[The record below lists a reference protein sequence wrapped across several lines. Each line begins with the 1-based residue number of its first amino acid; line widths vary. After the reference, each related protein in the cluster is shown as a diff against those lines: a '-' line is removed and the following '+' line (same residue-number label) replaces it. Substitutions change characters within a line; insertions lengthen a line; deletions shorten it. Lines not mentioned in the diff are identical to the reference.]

1 MENTKFISNPKSIA
15 PSAASITMESPSN
28 IALVK
33 YWGKKEVQIPT
44 NPSISFTLKN
54 CKTTTTLEF
63 KKGSKK
69 LNDIIVDNKIEKSF
83 TPKIKKYLTL
93 INKYCP
99 FLENFELTISTT
111 NTFPHS
117 SGIASSASG
126 FSALSM
132 CIVQFEQKICDYSD
146 SFKLQKA
153 SFLSRIGSGSASR
166 SIYGPMAIWGENNKY
181 NNCSNLYATVHEKV
195 NVIFKDY
202 QDTVLLIDKGQKQV
216 SSTVGHNLMIDHPY
230 SEERFKQARKN
241 LNSIIDILESGN
253 LVDFIQIVE
262 HEALSLHAMM
272 MTSNP
277 YFILMKPGTIEV
289 IQKIWEFRNAT
300 KSSVCFTLDAGANV
314 HLLYPKSESERILK
328 FVKEQL
334 IGYCEN
340 QQYICDEIGTG
351 PKLIEESYD

>member
-1 MENTKFISNPKSIA
+1 MEDKKFINTPKSKASSI
-15 PSAASITMESPSN
+15 ASITMESPSN

-33 YWGKKEVQIPT
+33 YWGKKDIQIPT

-63 KKGSKK
+63 KEGNKR
-69 LNDIIVDNKIEKSF
+69 LNDIIVDNKTEKSF
-83 TPKIKKYLTL
+83 TPKIEKYLSL
-93 INKYCP
+93 IIPYCP
-99 FLENFELTISTT
+99 FLENYELTISTH

-132 CIVQFEQKICDYSD
+132 CIVQFEQKICNYSD
-146 SFKLQKA
+146 GFKLQKA

-166 SIYGPMAIWGENNKY
+166 SIYGPMAIWGENNKFE
-181 NNCSNLYATVHEKV
+181 NCSDFYATAHNKI
-195 NVIFKDY
+195 NTIFKDF

-216 SSTVGHNLMIDHPY
+216 SSTVGHKLMINHPY
-230 SEERFKQARKN
+230 AEERFNQAKKN
-241 LNSIIDILESGN
+241 LNSIVDILESGN
-253 LVDFIQIVE
+253 LDDFIYLVE

-277 YFILMKPGTIEV
+277 YFILMKAGTIEV

-314 HLLYPKSESERILK
+314 HLLYPKAETERVLA
-328 FVKEQL
+328 FVEEQL

-351 PKLIEESYD
+351 PKLIKESYD

>member
-1 MENTKFISNPKSIA
+1 MEEKSFINVPKNDTPID
-15 PSAASITMESPSN
+15 ASITMESPSN
-28 IALVK
+28 IALIK
-33 YWGKKEVQIPT
+33 YWGKKEIQIPT

-54 CKTTTTLEF
+54 CKTTTTLF
-63 KKGSKK
+63 LKKGLKK
-69 LNDIIVDNKIEKSF
+69 LNNVIVDGKTKHSFTAKIEKYFS
-83 TPKIKKYLTL
+83 L
-93 INKYCP
+93 IQSYCP
-99 FLENFELTISTT
+99 FLENYEITISTS

-132 CIVQFEQKICDYSD
+132 CIVQFEQKLCHYSD
-146 SFKLQKA
+146 EFKFKKA

-166 SIYGPMAIWGENNKY
+166 SIYGPMAIWGKNNT
-181 NNCSNLYATVHEKV
+181 NNICSDLYATPHNKIHDV
-195 NVIFKDY
+195 FKDF

-216 SSTVGHNLMIDHPY
+216 SSTVGHKLMVNHPY
-230 SEERFKQARKN
+230 AKERFSQAKQN
-241 LNSIIDILESGN
+241 LNSILNILCSGN
-253 LVDFIQIVE
+253 LEDFIQLVE

-277 YFILMKPGTIEV
+277 YFILMKPGTIET
-289 IQKIWEFRNAT
+289 IHKIWEFRKTT
-300 KSSVCFTLDAGANV
+300 KTPLCFTLDAGANV
-314 HLLYPKSESERILK
+314 HLLYPKSESNRIMA
-328 FVKEQL
+328 FVEDQL

>member
-1 MENTKFISNPKSIA
+1 MEDKQFVNISKGETPSIA
-15 PSAASITMESPSN
+15 SVTMESPSN

-33 YWGKKEVQIPT
+33 YWGKKEIQIPT

-54 CKTTTTLEF
+54 CKTTTTLVL
-63 KKGSKK
+63 KKGEKK
-69 LNDIIVDNKIEKSF
+69 LNDVLVDKRPEKSF
-83 TPKIKKYLTL
+83 TPKIEKYLSL
-93 INKYCP
+93 ISEYCP
-99 FLENFELTISTT
+99 FLENYELSISTA

-132 CIVQFEQKICDYSD
+132 CIVQFEQRICNYSD
-146 SFKLQKA
+146 NYKFQKA

-166 SIYGPMAIWGENNKY
+166 SIYGPMAIWGENKTS
-181 NNCSNLYATVHEKV
+181 NNCSDIYATEHEKINDV
-195 NVIFKDY
+195 FKDY

-216 SSTVGHNLMIDHPY
+216 SSTVGHKLMINHPY
-230 SEERFKQARKN
+230 AQERFDQAKQN
-241 LNSIIDILESGN
+241 LSSILDILESGD
-253 LVDFIQIVE
+253 LKKFIHIVE

-272 MTSNP
+272 MTSSP

-300 KSSVCFTLDAGANV
+300 NSSVCFTLDAGANV
-314 HLLYPKSESERILK
+314 HLLYPKSETERIIA
-328 FVKEQL
+328 FVEEQL

-351 PKLIEESYD
+351 PKLIEERYD

>member
-1 MENTKFISNPKSIA
+1 MEEKIFKNNPKNE
-15 PSAASITMESPSN
+15 PPLFASVTMESPSN
-28 IALVK
+28 IALIK
-33 YWGKKEVQIPT
+33 YWGKKEIQIPT

-54 CKTTTTLEF
+54 CKTTTTVKF
-63 KKGSKK
+63 QKGSKK
-69 LNDIIVDNKIEKSF
+69 LNDVFINNKIEKSF
-83 TPKIKKYLTL
+83 NPKIEKYLSL
-93 INKYCP
+93 INQYCP
-99 FLENFELTISTT
+99 FLENFELTISTS

-166 SIYGPMAIWGENNKY
+166 SIYGPMAIWGENIND
-181 NNCSNLYATVHEKV
+181 NNCSNLYATMHDKV
-195 NVIFKDY
+195 NGIFKDF

-241 LNSIIDILESGN
+241 LNSIIQILQSGN
-253 LVDFIQIVE
+253 LEDFIQIVE

-289 IQKIWEFRNAT
+289 VQKVWEFRRET
-300 KSSVCFTLDAGANV
+300 KSPICFTLDAGANV
-314 HLLYPKSESERILK
+314 HLLYPKSESKRVLH